1 MKIILL
7 TILLFISVNLKAQFS
22 DEFDDNK
29 FGWTEISGKDGE
41 ALIIDGKMRIECFR
55 SARSIYEP
63 ILTSTGEPNYI
74 ETHFYAPIDIN
85 KDFSISSNVLV
96 KKINEDNAFGIILD
110 YIDDGNYLSFVIS
123 EGKAMLLKFENYD
136 LVGRIRA
143 DIKLKG
149 QRKAEVNLRIK
160 STFKKIEFFV
170 NEMKALEV
178 RYLDLTS
185 NGVGFYVLGQQVVE
199 FDNLIINQ

>member
-1 MKIILL
+1 MRIILL
-7 TILLFISVNLKAQFS
+7 SILVLVSTNLKAQFA

-29 FGWTEISGKDGE
+29 YGWTEISGKDGE

-55 SARSIYEP
+55 GARSIYEP

-74 ETHFYAPIDIN
+74 ETHFYAPIDFN
-85 KDFSISSNVLV
+85 KDFTISTNIFV
-96 KKINEDNAFGIILD
+96 KKINEDNAFGLILD
-110 YIDDGNYLSFVIS
+110 YIDDGNYLAFVIS
-123 EGKAMLLKFENYD
+123 EGKAMLLKFEDYD

-143 DIKLKG
+143 DVKLKG
-149 QRKAEVNLRIK
+149 QRKADVKLSVR
-160 STFKKIEFFV
+160 STFKKMEFFV

-178 RYLDLTS
+178 RYLALSS

-199 FDNLIINQ
+199 FDNLTIVQ